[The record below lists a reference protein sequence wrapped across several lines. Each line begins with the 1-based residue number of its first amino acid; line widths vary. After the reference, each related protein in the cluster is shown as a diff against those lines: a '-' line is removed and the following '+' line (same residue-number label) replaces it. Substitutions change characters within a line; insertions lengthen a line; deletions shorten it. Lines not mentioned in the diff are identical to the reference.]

1 MASHLLS
8 ARHCPASL
16 VPPALSPV
24 LRFPVPV
31 LLAALS
37 VGGCVV
43 GPDYQRP
50 EPATPQAWVAPQ
62 PHGGESGT
70 LIDWW
75 SRFDD
80 PVLVRLQSRAEQD
93 SPTLDQAVA
102 RIAQARANLRTNQA
116 GGLPSVTGSASYSEA
131 GQDMNSTG
139 QSFQM
144 TAGGEQAGLDA
155 SWEIDLW
162 GKVRRG
168 NEAARAR
175 IEARVDDWHDARVS
189 LAAEVADTYMQY
201 RGCEQ
206 LVDIYRQ
213 QAQSQGE
220 TARLTRISANAG
232 FTAPADAEL
241 AEASAASTRSSA
253 TDQASQCDLLVKS
266 LASLTAQEEPALR
279 ALLESGKASLPPAP
293 LFEVSS
299 VPADMLRQRP
309 DVASTERELAAASA
323 EIGVAAADLYPSISL
338 SGSLSANSLM
348 RQWSFGPSLS
358 LPIFDGGRA
367 RAGVASA
374 RAAYDIQL
382 GAYRQAI
389 RAAVLEVEQALVR
402 LDAARSREQ
411 DAERAAQGYAASFN
425 ATDQMLRAGS
435 ASMID
440 RESARRNA
448 LDAQRSLVSL
458 RITQAREWIA
468 LYKALGGGWETAGTP
483 AER

>member
-1 MASHLLS
+1 LS
-8 ARHCPASL
+8 LPI
-16 VPPALSPV
+16 P
-24 LRFPVPV
+24 LRTSI
-31 LLAALS
+31 LLAGLLA
-37 VGGCVV
+37 GGCAV
-43 GPDYQRP
+43 GPDYKRP
-50 EPATPQAWVAPQ
+50 EIATPPAWQAPT
-62 PHGGESGT
+62 PHDSQNAT

-75 SRFDD
+75 ARFND
-80 PVLVRLQSRAEQD
+80 PVLTQLQGWAEQD

-102 RIAQARANLRTNQA
+102 RIAQARANLRTSQA

-131 GQDMNSTG
+131 GQEMNSGG
-139 QSFQM
+139 QSFQ
-144 TAGGEQAGLDA
+144 TVAGGEQGSLDA

-175 IEARVDDWHDARVS
+175 IEARIDDWHDARVS

-213 QAQSQGE
+213 QASSQTE
-220 TARLTRISANAG
+220 TARLTRINANAG

-266 LASLTAQEEPALR
+266 LVSLTAQEEPALR
-279 ALLESGKASLPPAP
+279 ALLEPGKATLPPAP
-293 LFEVSS
+293 LFEVTS
-299 VPADMLRQRP
+299 VPADVLRQRP
-309 DVASTERELAAASA
+309 DVASSERELAAASA
-323 EIGVAAADLYPSISL
+323 EIGVATADLYPSLSL
-338 SGSLSANSLM
+338 TGSLSANNQM
-348 RQWSFGPSLS
+348 TQWSFGPSIS

-374 RAAYDIQL
+374 RGAYDLQF
-382 GAYRQAI
+382 ASWRQTV
-389 RAAVLEVEQALVR
+389 RTAVLDVEQALVR
-402 LDAARSREQ
+402 LGAARSREQ
-411 DAERAAQGYAASFN
+411 DAARAAQGYQSNFN
-425 ATDQMLRAGS
+425 AIDQLQRAGN

-448 LDAQRSLVSL
+448 LDAERSLVSL

-468 LYKALGGGWETAGTP
+468 LYKALGGGWQSDTQTLISNGDKRP
-483 AER
+483 